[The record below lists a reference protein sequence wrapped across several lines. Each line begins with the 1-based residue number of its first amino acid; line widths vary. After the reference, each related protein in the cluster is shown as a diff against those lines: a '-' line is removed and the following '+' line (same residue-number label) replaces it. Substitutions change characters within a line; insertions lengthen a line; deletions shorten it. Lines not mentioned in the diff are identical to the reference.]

1 MRGWTVFFQ
10 LINCDIKAFIR
21 GLRTHFIDILIVF
34 FTNVMVFGYLLQ
46 QEGAHA
52 GYAAFFVVGA
62 IATFGFIQIV
72 GKVAIFLADMEGE
85 KTLFH
90 TLVMPIS
97 SSMVFYCIATGWAIT
112 SVFLS
117 AILIP
122 IGKLFVFT
130 EWNWGMI
137 SIWKMALMLISSNF
151 FFAFFGIWL
160 SSVLKMTSLNSLWLR
175 YIVPMWMFGGYTYAW
190 SSMYNLSPT
199 LGYISLVNPMI
210 YVTEGMRAAALGQE
224 GYLPFWFCLPMLW
237 LFTFVCAKV
246 GVKRLKR
253 KLDCV

>member
-10 LINCDIKAFIR
+10 LIGCDIKDFIR
-21 GLRTHFIDILIVF
+21 GLRVEFTDTLILF
-34 FTNVMVFGYLLQ
+34 FTNVMALGYLLQ
-46 QEGAHA
+46 QEGAPA

-62 IATFGFIQIV
+62 IATFGFIAIV
-72 GKVAIFLADMEGE
+72 GKVAVFLADMEGD

-97 SSMVFYCIATGWAIT
+97 SSMVFYYIATSWAVT
-112 SVFLS
+112 SIFLS
-117 AILIP
+117 ALLIP
-122 IGKLFVFT
+122 VGKLFVFT
-130 EWNWGMI
+130 QWNWEVV
-137 SIWKMALMLISSNF
+137 SIWKLALMLISSNF
-151 FFAFFGIWL
+151 FFAFFALWL
-160 SSVLKMTSLNSLWLR
+160 SSVVKMTSLNSLWRR
-175 YIVPMWMFGGYTYAW
+175 YIAPMWLLGGYTYAW

-199 LGYISLVNPMI
+199 FAYISLVNPMI
-210 YVTEGMRAAALGQE
+210 YVTEGMRAAALGPE
-224 GYLPFWFCLPMLW
+224 GYLPFWLCLPMLW